1 MLRESPDSVKAF
13 PSRQRFGEHGWEGE
27 SSGTSTSHGERRV
40 TKSRSDASES
50 QRLAA
55 TSIGDEELRRPVSGW
70 PRATLNGK
78 IGR

>member
-1 MLRESPDSVKAF
+1 MLRESPDSIKAF
-13 PSRQRFGEHGWEGE
+13 PARQTFGEDGWEGE
-27 SSGTSTSHGERRV
+27 SSGTSSSHGERRV

-50 QRLAA
+50 QGLTT

-70 PRATLNGK
+70 PWATLNGT